1 MSVRERN
8 LGNLTLLQ
16 HEEAEFNKRALEN
29 EFAQVC
35 RSMEVFPELGR
46 EGNEPAAFRRSKRE
60 FQVAVLPDGGLD
72 LLGYRTEVERGDV
85 RAPRAV
91 AAPAVAASR
100 WENPERVR
108 TQQRWRIR
116 LQHGAAA
123 ALNDRVEFPVQAA
136 SGNEGEEAELP
147 VTKSEVAQHR
157 RPED

>member
-1 MSVRERN
+1 DQ
-8 LGNLTLLQ
+8 L
-16 HEEAEFNKRALEN
+16 
-29 EFAQVC
+29 AQV
-35 RSMEVFPELGR
+35 RRTMEMFPELGR

-60 FQVAVLPDGGLD
+60 FQVGVLPDGGLD
-72 LLGYRTEVERGDV
+72 LVGYRTEVARGDG
-85 RAPRAV
+85 RAPRAA
-91 AAPAVAASR
+91 AAPAVAAPR
-100 WENPERVR
+100 RENPERVR

-157 RPED
+157 GTRGACRPACG

>member
-8 LGNLTLLQ
+8 LGNLKLLQ
-16 HEEAEFNKRALEN
+16 HEEGEFDKRALEN

-35 RSMEVFPELGR
+35 RPMEVFPELGR
-46 EGNEPAAFRRSKRE
+46 ESNEPAAFRRSKRE

-100 WENPERVR
+100 RENPE
-108 TQQRWRIR
+108 
-116 LQHGAAA
+116 
-123 ALNDRVEFPVQAA
+123 
-136 SGNEGEEAELP
+136 
-147 VTKSEVAQHR
+147 
-157 RPED
+157 